1 MLFKDI
7 VGHQAIKQKL
17 IAIINSERISHAQL
31 FLGKEGSGN
40 LAMALAYVQYLYC
53 LNKTENDA
61 VLRLINWFI
70 QIFILF
76 FL

>member
-31 FLGKEGSGN
+31 FLGKNTPQARSLPSLQEQPILLTGRSAIY
-40 LAMALAYVQYLYC
+40 LLQTQQATAYS
-53 LNKTENDA
+53 D
-61 VLRLINWFI
+61 R
-70 QIFILF
+70 
-76 FL
+76 